1 MLSIALSI
9 ETQRYLV
16 RSTNNGVTAVVSNK
30 GEIINMVQPFK
41 FGTIEEEIPI
51 ITQKSKYVEYKLFI
65 DFIGILSFI
74 TFLTILLKKNLKIL

>member
-1 MLSIALSI
+1 
-9 ETQRYLV
+9 
-16 RSTNNGVTAVVSNK
+16 
-30 GEIINMVQPFK
+30 MVQPFK